1 MTRPLILILALL
13 AQGST
18 VPIIERT
25 GQLGPQ
31 ISWAPDPPV
40 QGTIVQVSVGPGRS
54 DAVTDWPT
62 SVSGELEGEAL
73 HFEASDGGRFHAL
86 AGIPIYA
93 TDSIRLAVTLQTNAG
108 ESKSIVSY
116 LPVARGEFS
125 VSRLSVDPRFVDPP
139 DSALAARIAI
149 EQAQAR
155 SVQIHSHTTPRVWSG
170 RFILPRDTRVT
181 SGFGQRR
188 EYNGELRSRHMGLDL
203 AGQMGEPVR
212 AANRGVVALVG
223 GFYYAG
229 NLIYL
234 DHGRGVL
241 TAYLHL
247 SEILVAVGDTVEQG
261 QVIGR
266 VGMTGRVTGPHLHW
280 IAKYGRVT
288 VNPLS
293 LLDVDGESWS
303 NTASGQGSD

>member
-1 MTRPLILILALL
+1 MIRALIVFLAIL
-13 AQGST
+13 AQGSGSSVGT
-18 VPIIERT
+18 EADLTDLRV
-25 GQLGPQ
+25 
-31 ISWAPDPPV
+31 SWAPESPM
-40 QGTIVQVSVGPGRS
+40 QGTIVQVRVGPDDS
-54 DAVTDWPT
+54 DSTAGPPA
-62 SVSGELEGEAL
+62 SVSGELEGEPL
-73 HFEASDGGRFHAL
+73 HFEASDDGSFYAL

-93 TDSIRLAVTLQTNAG
+93 TDSIRLALRLETEAG
-108 ESKSIVSY
+108 TSDQMVRY

-125 VSRLSVDPRFVDPP
+125 VAQLSVDPRFVNPP
-139 DSALAARIAI
+139 DSALAVRIAA
-149 EQAQAR
+149 ERDSVRRVQRR
-155 SVQIHSHTTPRVWSG
+155 SHMTPRVWIG
-170 RFILPRDTRVT
+170 EFVVPRDTRVT

-203 AGQMGEPVR
+203 AGQEGEPVR

-229 NLIYL
+229 NLVYL
-234 DHGRGVL
+234 DHGRGVM

-247 SEILVAVGDTVEQG
+247 SKTLVAVGDTVERG
-261 QVIGR
+261 QVIGS

-293 LLDVDGESWS
+293 LLAVGKEAWS
-303 NTASGQGSD
+303 EKSGQEN

>member
-1 MTRPLILILALL
+1 MIRASILLL
-13 AQGST
+13 AMLTQGSANPL
-18 VPIIERT
+18 VGQVGLQVSWIPERPVQAT
-25 GQLGPQ
+25 LVQ
-31 ISWAPDPPV
+31 ISITPAPPDSTSGWP
-40 QGTIVQVSVGPGRS
+40 T
-54 DAVTDWPT
+54 AVT
-62 SVSGELEGEAL
+62 GELEGEPL
-73 HFEASDGGRFHAL
+73 HFEPGDGGSFRAL

-93 TDSIRLAVTLQTNAG
+93 TDSIRLAVTFETGAG
-108 ESKSIVSY
+108 TSTPIVRY
-116 LPVARGEFS
+116 IPVTRGEFS
-125 VSRLSVDPRFVDPP
+125 VAQLSVDPRFVAPP
-139 DSALAARIAI
+139 DSALAARIADEQ
-149 EQAQAR
+149 EQAR
-155 SVQIHSHTTPRVWSG
+155 RVQIRSHSTPRVWSTE
-170 RFILPRDTRVT
+170 FLLPREARVT

-188 EYNGELRSRHMGLDL
+188 EFNGELRSRHMGLDL
-203 AGQMGEPVR
+203 AGQVGEPVR

-223 GFYYAG
+223 QFYYAG

-247 SEILVAVGDTVEQG
+247 SETLVAVGDTVEQG

-293 LLDVDGESWS
+293 LLEVDQDTWGQVRS
-303 NTASGQGSD
+303 AQGSN

>member
-1 MTRPLILILALL
+1 MIRALIVLLGILAQDP
-13 AQGST
+13 A
-18 VPIIERT
+18 VPVVEQQAD
-25 GQLGPQ
+25 QLGLQ
-31 ISWAPDPPV
+31 VSWAPDPPV
-40 QGTIVQVSVGPGRS
+40 QGTIVQVSIGPGGS
-54 DAVTDWPT
+54 DSTSAWPA
-62 SVSGELEGEAL
+62 SVSGELEGEPL
-73 HFEASDGGRFHAL
+73 HFETSGGGRFHAL

-93 TDSIRLAVTLQTNAG
+93 TDSIRLSVTLQTVAG
-108 ESKSIVSY
+108 DSKSIISY
-116 LPVARGEFS
+116 LPVAPGSFS
-125 VSRLSVDPRFVDPP
+125 VARLSVDPRFVDPP
-139 DSALAARIAI
+139 DSALAARIAR

-155 SVQIHSHTTPRVWSG
+155 RIQISSHTTPRVWSG
-170 RFILPRDTRVT
+170 RFILPRDSRVT

-203 AGQMGEPVR
+203 AGQEGEPVR

-223 GFYYAG
+223 KFYYAG
-229 NLIYL
+229 DLIYL

-247 SEILVAVGDTVEQG
+247 SEIMVAVGDTVEQG
-261 QVIGR
+261 QIIGR

-293 LLDVDGESWS
+293 LLELDKEAWGDLG
-303 NTASGQGSD
+303 GGLKK